1 MRVLQSSHSLV
12 VLGLS
17 ALIGCGSEPNGPDPN
32 ALSLTKTVVTVSR
45 ARLFAGDTVT
55 VTLQARN
62 GAGQL
67 FTDTGLTVTFSAA
80 GGTSVGTFLPVV
92 DHHTGTFTAAFVASS
107 MGTALT
113 VTAQIDGAA
122 VTSTSPTLRVVGFTR
137 VAVSGATMTGAQTT
151 TGGHSCGIITTG
163 DMYCWGLTAF
173 GVRGN
178 GTVGDMTPAPDPTL
192 VSDGHQWIEVSSG
205 LDFVCA
211 IATDNTAYCWGDA
224 DVGQLGNGVSGGGS
238 LSDVRIP
245 APVSGTPKYRAVTA
259 GFALSTCGITVSGA
273 AMCWGSGNWGRVGN
287 GGDTLVTVPAVVSGG
302 LTFDALSTGDGG
314 TCGIAATHAYCWGY
328 NTLLGDSGAV
338 HDVCNGGTEC
348 AKTPVLVSGGH
359 SYRAVMAQDGNV
371 TCAVAT
377 DDKTYCWGSGYLGDG
392 TSDIAWGPRLVSGGL
407 TFTALAGGDGF
418 HCGIATG
425 GAAYCWGAN
434 KNGRLGNNLAEALV
448 PTAVTGGHAFT
459 QLSLGQDH
467 ACGVATDGNAYCW
480 GGNDKGELGDRTL
493 TASATPVRVKLFN

>member
-1 MRVLQSSHSLV
+1 MTRCQMPFSPRRCRSTTYASTRPDQRNKLDYDLWRAVSCSRIDNRPRSNTSVVGETMRVLQSSHSLV

-45 ARLFAGDTVT
+45 ALLFAGDTVT

-259 GFALSTCGITVSGA
+259 GFALSTCGIT
-273 AMCWGSGNWGRVGN
+273 
-287 GGDTLVTVPAVVSGG
+287 
-302 LTFDALSTGDGG
+302 
-314 TCGIAATHAYCWGY
+314 ATHAYCWGY

-448 PTAVTGGHAFT
+448 PTAVT
-459 QLSLGQDH
+459 
-467 ACGVATDGNAYCW
+467 
-480 GGNDKGELGDRTL
+480 
-493 TASATPVRVKLFN
+493 